1 MCGGN
6 TDTTKLPPRFVLL
19 TNVRSVSGS
28 TWQQLAR
35 ALSTLMT
42 KTCCH
47 RYIHG
52 KSLATWTKKLLL
64 ACACPEHNLPV
75 LKSHARAFPSGPCQS
90 LWSAGGS
97 RPFLLLLLFPLQPN
111 ILISPTLHPVNGD
124 EEARSMDA
132 MICYF

>member
-6 TDTTKLPPRFVLL
+6 TDTTKLPP
-19 TNVRSVSGS
+19 
-28 TWQQLAR
+28 
-35 ALSTLMT
+35 STLCASHKCPLSEWFNVATTSKGT
-42 KTCCH
+42 KYTDDKDLLSS
-47 RYIHG
+47 IQG

-64 ACACPEHNLPV
+64 GCACPEHNLPV

-90 LWSAGGS
+90 LWSAVGS